1 MCNSK
6 TLLLCVGLLSSSGV
20 SFASVS
26 TTVNQQSLTQQN
38 LNTGTTT
45 QQKSIQQA
53 AEWGLTTEEWN
64 RYTALMAGER
74 GMWSPNLDP
83 LTALGI
89 EAKTEAEKIKYARML
104 AERFRARVL
113 KEIEFDKIYRQE
125 YEKMYPEE
133 TAFAV
138 EPHISQ
144 SVGRVIYFTRLDNCA
159 SCKADLSK
167 ILNHVNTQTPIDMF
181 IVGDNVSDDAIR
193 KWAKDNHIDASK
205 VQRKL
210 ITLNHDNGYW
220 FKYSFGKM
228 PAAYQVKGDGQWQA
242 LTY

>member
-1 MCNSK
+1 MFHFKVS
-6 TLLLCVGLLSSSGV
+6 LLVVGLLCSSNIAL
-20 SFASVS
+20 ASIS
-26 TTVNQQSLTQQN
+26 TSINQQSLNQQN
-38 LNTGTTT
+38 LNVNSVN
-45 QQKSIQQA
+45 QQKLAHQA
-53 AEWGLTTEEWN
+53 TEWGLTVEEWN
-64 RYTALMAGER
+64 RYTELMAGER
-74 GMWSPNLDP
+74 GMWSLNLDP

-133 TAFAV
+133 TAFTV

-144 SVGRVIYFTRLDNCA
+144 SVGRVIYFTRLDNCN
-159 SCKADLSK
+159 SCKADLGK
-167 ILNHVNTQTPIDMF
+167 ILNHVNNQTPIDIF
-181 IVGDNVSDDAIR
+181 IVGDNVTDEAIR
-193 KWAKDNHIDASK
+193 KWAKENHIDASK

>member
-1 MCNSK
+1 MRHSK
-6 TLLLCVGLLSSSGV
+6 ALLLLVGVLYSSSTT
-20 SFASVS
+20 FASVS
-26 TTVNQQSLTQQN
+26 TSVNQQSLNQQG
-38 LNTGTTT
+38 LNVTSSY
-45 QQKSIQQA
+45 QQKSSQQA

-74 GMWSPNLDP
+74 GVWSPNLDP
-83 LTALGI
+83 LTTLGI

-125 YEKMYPEE
+125 YEKMFPEE

-144 SVGRVIYFTRLDNCA
+144 SAGRVIYFTRLDSCD
-159 SCKADLSK
+159 SCKTDLGK
-167 ILNHVNTQTPIDMF
+167 ILNHVNSQTPIDIF
-181 IVGDNVSDDAIR
+181 IVGDNVSDESIR
-193 KWAKDNHIDASK
+193 KWAKENRIDASK

>member
-1 MCNSK
+1 MRHSK
-6 TLLLCVGLLSSSGV
+6 ALLICIGLLSYPCV
-20 SFASVS
+20 TLASVS
-26 TTVNQQSLTQQN
+26 TSVNQQTSIQQN
-38 LNTGTTT
+38 LNVDSLK
-45 QQKSIQQA
+45 QQKSAQQA
-53 AEWGLTTEEWN
+53 AEWGLTTEEWK
-64 RYTALMAGER
+64 RYTELMVGER

-113 KEIEFDKIYRQE
+113 KEVEFDKIYRQE
-125 YEKMYPEE
+125 YEKMYPNES
-133 TAFAV
+133 AFSV

-144 SVGRVIYFTRLDNCA
+144 SVGRVIYFTRLENCNT
-159 SCKADLSK
+159 CKADLGK
-167 ILNHVNTQTPIDMF
+167 ILNHVNNQTPIDIF
-181 IVGDNVSDDAIR
+181 VVGDNVTDDAIR
-193 KWAKDNHIDASK
+193 KWAKDNRIDASK
-205 VQRKL
+205 VQRRL

-228 PAAYQVKGDGQWQA
+228 PAAYQVQGGGQWQA